1 MSKKKKD
8 KTSKTLLIVGG
19 AIAAAILAK
28 KVFGKGSDSDS
39 ADFGVGVGSA
49 GGQDA
54 YGNDSPGGQQ
64 YSEDYDY
71 PEYPDYPVQPLTLQ
85 APPSAMPTSGVP
97 QDNSG
102 RLGYVN
108 PFTGENVSLSQTD
121 KFATDRF
128 GFDPSTGAFVDRFRQ
143 QSIDPSQLS
152 AVERGGYSLMT
163 GNAMGDFDLALIS
176 AGGQPTSSMFDMQGN
191 LKTSEP
197 LPVSSAFDVPGAVDT
212 SAPQTM
218 DESMRVKDALMFSGA
233 ALGGNLALQKGAE
246 TLQSNLNAKYP
257 GMPKT
262 APGSVAGMISDPYG
276 VSTAKTSKKGIQE
289 VAGAAAKTAPKW
301 ARVLSKGANFI
312 PLLDVPIGAALDKK
326 FMKGT
331 DFEPSWKQAFAANM
345 AGEAAQLGVGAA
357 GAAVGGVGAIPAF
370 LVGTGADIAATEAT
384 YARFRKSSA
393 AQQSSRPKQ
402 AASQTVRSRV
412 SSSRSPTRTGATS
425 RVSGSSGRRSSSSSS
440 RRSSSSSSSR
450 SSSSSSSRRSSSSSS
465 RSSSSS
471 SSKKVSRQSKR
482 VTRKATRKAKRATR
496 KAKRKSRRSARK
508 SRRSARKSRRSAR
521 KSRRRSRRR

>member
-1 MSKKKKD
+1 MSKKKKNN
-8 KTSKTLLIVGG
+8 TSKTLLIVGG

-28 KVFGKGSDSDS
+28 KVFGKGSDSDD

-64 YSEDYDY
+64 YSENY

-85 APPSAMPTSGVP
+85 APPSAMPTTGVP

-108 PFTGENVSLSQTD
+108 PFTGESVSLSQTD
-121 KFATDRF
+121 KFAKDRF
-128 GFDPSTGAFVDRFRQ
+128 GFDPSTGSFVDRFRQ

-163 GNAMGDFDLALIS
+163 GNALGDFDIALIS
-176 AGGQPTSSMFDMQGN
+176 AGGRPTSAMFDMQGN

-197 LPVSSAFDVPGAVDT
+197 LPVSSAFDIPGSVDT
-212 SAPQTM
+212 SVPQTT
-218 DESMRVKDALMFSGA
+218 DESGRVTDALMFSGA

-246 TLQSNLNAKYP
+246 SLQSNLNAKYP

-370 LVGTGADIAATEAT
+370 IVGTGADIAATEAT
-384 YARFRKSSA
+384 YARFRKSA
-393 AQQSSRPKQ
+393 ARPGRV
-402 AASQTVRSRV
+402 ASQTTRAKV

-425 RVSGSSGRRSSSSSS
+425 RVSGSSGRRSSSSS
-440 RRSSSSSSSR
+440 RKSSTSSSR
-450 SSSSSSSRRSSSSSS
+450 SSSSSRKSSTSSS
-465 RSSSSS
+465 RSSSSNS
-471 SSKKVSRQSKR
+471 RKSTRQAAKV
-482 VTRKATRKAKRATR
+482 TR

-521 KSRRRSRRR
+521 KSRRSARKSRRRSRRR